1 MLLGL
6 LPGRQPDTLWD
17 GCFIPLPLCSSLLSP
32 RFFRITVAVPS
43 SGRGCQV
50 LISQP
55 FYQGPELPF
64 PVCLQHLLF
73 IVLGVSKALGCLQVM
88 SE

>member
-1 MLLGL
+1 MLLRL
-6 LPGRQPDTLWD
+6 LPCQADIQVWD
-17 GCFIPLPLCSSLLSP
+17 GCFIPLSLCSSLLSP
-32 RFFRITVAVPS
+32 RFFRITVAVTP
-43 SGRGCQV
+43 SGRGSQV

-64 PVCLQHLLF
+64 LVRLQQLLF
-73 IVLGVSKALGCLQVM
+73 IVLGVLKALGYLQVM